1 MGSCVLACNNVFFFF
16 SNKRSGLMQNLKVK
30 NFGVSFY
37 KINTNPVKKQMV
49 AIVLKIEIRVN
60 NGTV

>member
-1 MGSCVLACNNVFFFF
+1 
-16 SNKRSGLMQNLKVK
+16 MQNLNVK

>member
-1 MGSCVLACNNVFFFF
+1 M
-16 SNKRSGLMQNLKVK
+16 KNLKVK
-30 NFGVSFY
+30 NFGVSIY
-37 KINTNPVKKQMV
+37 KINTNPLKKQMM